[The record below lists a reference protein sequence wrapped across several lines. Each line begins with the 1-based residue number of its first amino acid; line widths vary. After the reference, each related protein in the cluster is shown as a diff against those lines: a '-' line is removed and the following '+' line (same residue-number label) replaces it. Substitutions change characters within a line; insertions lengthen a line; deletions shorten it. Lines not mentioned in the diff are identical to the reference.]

1 MKASIR
7 MVVIAL
13 TLLLALGTSS
23 VYAAL
28 KTQKITTSKSTYTVF
43 RAGKVSLGA
52 KAKTAL
58 TYKTSNSKIAT
69 VTSKGVVVGK
79 KAGTAKITISAKKT
93 KKYKAAKKTVTVKV
107 NNWGT
112 FSIEIKG
119 NLNGKTPS
127 FELLDANK
135 KKILTCSTLHNYKL
149 VPGKYYVKEKTSY
162 TGSGAQLMGPFY
174 VKNGR
179 AEVLQLFTKEFDT
192 HSLKISVDKS
202 VGLKDESWKYL
213 IGNHLAL
220 CRREKG
226 VIKLLYITTINSDG
240 NAYFSVPE
248 GADAFIG
255 EFGYMEQMEIAE
267 AKMKSVF
274 SGEVVAPQINYYE
287 FKEDTDGSWYEGL
300 KEGVIMY
307 MYRTFEGNYQNTEFI
322 SVGDKANITVEPNK
336 GNIVF
341 STAHPGYYKVYDTK
355 GNFIFEGEYDA
366 VGNYYD
372 SCGEDVMPGKYV
384 VKRINEDTG
393 TAAKTWNIEVFPG
406 YETILQEGGYYIN
419 K

>member
-226 VIKLLYITTINSDG
+226 VI
-240 NAYFSVPE
+240 
-248 GADAFIG
+248 
-255 EFGYMEQMEIAE
+255 
-267 AKMKSVF
+267 
-274 SGEVVAPQINYYE
+274 
-287 FKEDTDGSWYEGL
+287 
-300 KEGVIMY
+300 MY